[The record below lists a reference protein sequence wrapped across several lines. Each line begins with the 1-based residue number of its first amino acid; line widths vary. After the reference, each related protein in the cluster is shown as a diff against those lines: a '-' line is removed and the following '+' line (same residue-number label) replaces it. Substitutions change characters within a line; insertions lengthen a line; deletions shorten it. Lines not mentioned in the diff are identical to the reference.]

1 MQKSHIITPAL
12 GPGTSVCRM
21 LLSAL
26 ACETRARKT
35 GGAAAA
41 PSMSFK
47 ILKHFCFE
55 ARNPCATAGC
65 GDTEPGGEWMAVCKA
80 DCLSNYTL
88 EISVRCTVRLKI
100 VGLAGCDQSQPV
112 LQPTSTL
119 IRILVMAILT
129 LMIMI
134 AVLCTISTP
143 PRSAPSTTH
152 RTTRCIP
159 QYLQLQP
166 QQECDTTMLYNKVAH
181 LFKFM
186 LACTTVTNKCHRYLR
201 LWVKLLCP
209 QANG

>member
-1 MQKSHIITPAL
+1 MLEKRYRSFDHAWRPFYGSEAMQKSHIITPAL

-100 VGLAGCDQSQPV
+100 VGLAGCDQSQARSPTHIDPDKNTGDGDLDLDDNDSGAVHDIDSAEERTFYYSSDDALYTTV
-112 LQPTSTL
+112 LATSTTA
-119 IRILVMAILT
+119 RM
-129 LMIMI
+129 
-134 AVLCTISTP
+134 
-143 PRSAPSTTH
+143 
-152 RTTRCIP
+152 
-159 QYLQLQP
+159 
-166 QQECDTTMLYNKVAH
+166 
-181 LFKFM
+181 
-186 LACTTVTNKCHRYLR
+186 
-201 LWVKLLCP
+201 
-209 QANG
+209 